1 MKAKFSENK
10 IGIYRR
16 HSRAEIEDSKI
27 CTNYSSFKTNFFP
40 AIKSAEEKN
49 DVNDISVKKEMSPI
63 INLYGNQEHYFRKS
77 KEQLAYKL
85 GKELLENNLIKFKVI
100 EGYDSLYTRIYN
112 ICAQIFVSN

>member
-1 MKAKFSENK
+1 MNIKDFLIKKLGGYTEKEYNHKHCMAVEVDTKNYY
-10 IGIYRR
+10 ID
-16 HSRAEIEDSKI
+16 ED
-27 CTNYSSFKTNFFP
+27 TL
-40 AIKSAEEKN
+40 EVE
-49 DVNDISVKKEMSPI
+49 
-63 INLYGNQEHYFRKS
+63 